1 MCDQIS
7 DAILDAHLQQDPNAK
22 VACGNDSYSFGR
34 RSVYVLNS
42 DLYFLNSDICVT
54 VKDMAFLIYR
64 NGNKDRND
72 TTLRRNNLKSSRRLS
87 KSCQRN
93 CETHWIR

>member
-22 VACGNDSYSFGR
+22 VACGNDTYIFDR
-34 RSVYVLNS
+34 RSVYVL
-42 DLYFLNSDICVT
+42 LVTLLINSDICVS

-64 NGNKDRND
+64 NSNKDRND
-72 TTLRRNNLKSSRRLS
+72 TSLRRNNLKSKR
-87 KSCQRN
+87 
-93 CETHWIR
+93 